1 LPPGP
6 PIRYNNTHD
15 GGWLSPLGLEKVMRR
30 FYFSVWVPFTVNKR
44 RLLVLALAS
53 YAAMC

>member
-1 LPPGP
+1 
-6 PIRYNNTHD
+6 
-15 GGWLSPLGLEKVMRR
+15 MRR